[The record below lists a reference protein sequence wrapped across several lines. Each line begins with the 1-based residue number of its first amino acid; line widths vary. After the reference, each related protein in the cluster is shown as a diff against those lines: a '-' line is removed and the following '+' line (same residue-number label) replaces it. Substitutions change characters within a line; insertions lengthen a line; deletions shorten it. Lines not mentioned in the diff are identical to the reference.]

1 MDYIFRAKSATCSD
15 DSSPRRQ
22 LTNFCNDALALLQYR
37 RAACTMNGAIH
48 SPTAQQCRV
57 CGVNDCFGYFFGDVS
72 WTTKFDPLAARQ
84 HEANGEII
92 DSGILQH

>member
-1 MDYIFRAKSATCSD
+1 MSVVDI
-15 DSSPRRQ
+15 
-22 LTNFCNDALALLQYR
+22 L
-37 RAACTMNGAIH
+37 
-48 SPTAQQCRV
+48 
-57 CGVNDCFGYFFGDVS
+57 FGDVS